1 MQSFRRRRT
10 GSGGAGT
17 GATGGAAA
25 AGGGGGGITSPSP
38 SRKRGLGHLTGS
50 ASLVTRS
57 SIPRTVRVSSSQGST
72 TNQSVGTGVRS
83 LAEAESDFSMRGS
96 SSVSVVNRG
105 TNTVSGVSPT
115 DALERYRSFNAGE
128 EEALVGSSEARRAR
142 AHDAEPAGISGG
154 DGGGGGGPRGAM
166 GKDAVAKDERR
177 ASKFFIR
184 AASGLILVSGF
195 SLVLFSGHVYICAL
209 VALVEIFLFRELV
222 KVRYNTFFHIIE
234 DTIPMFRTTQWLW
247 FCVAIFYT
255 YSDFVFDVI
264 KSNTAL
270 HYLLIYDKLQTPLAF
285 ALYSGTFI
293 ITIATMQAGH
303 IKFQLNQLCW
313 TIVVLCLTVGQLKY
327 VMHNVYNG
335 LFWFA
340 LPLMLVI
347 TNDCFAYI
355 CGMLCGR
362 KFIRRPFIA
371 LSPNKTWEGFIGGA
385 IFTIIM
391 GWYLSRIMAHFTWF
405 TCPTNQ
411 FRLLPERLECEL
423 DPIFLEASSIFNPQV
438 FEIIPDAFTKMI
450 PGIVD
455 ICAVDGDAAVLT
467 PCISGEET
475 HTHHHFELVL
485 KNVFPVQ
492 IHALG
497 LAAFASL
504 VAPFGGFLAS
514 AIKRAYGIKDFDS
527 IIPGHGGLMD
537 RLDCQFMMALFT
549 WVHYNT
555 FVKMA
560 TVSVPKMI
568 YMYSLM
574 KESEQKEFLERIM
587 ELSEK
592 K

>member
-1 MQSFRRRRT
+1 MQSFRRRRAAP
-10 GSGGAGT
+10 GSGT
-17 GATGGAAA
+17 GPN
-25 AGGGGGGITSPSP
+25 AGGGGGGLSSPSP
-38 SRKRGLGHLTGS
+38 SKKRGLNLGGHLANS
-50 ASLVTRS
+50 ASGRS
-57 SIPRTVRVSSSQGST
+57 GIPRTVRVSSSQDYDST
-72 TNQSVGTGVRS
+72 TNQSVGGARS
-83 LAEAESDFSMRGS
+83 LLAEAEGDSSMRGS
-96 SSVSVVNRG
+96 SSVSARNRRS
-105 TNTVSGVSPT
+105 SGGGGGGFGGSSPAT
-115 DALERYRSFNAGE
+115 ATATAASTCTAGADALERYRSFNAGE
-128 EEALVGSSEARRAR
+128 EEALVANSSNK
-142 AHDAEPAGISGG
+142 
-154 DGGGGGGPRGAM
+154 GGPRRAM
-166 GKDAVAKDERR
+166 GKDAVAKDERT

-184 AASGLILVSGF
+184 AVSGLILVSGF
-195 SLVLFSGHVYICAL
+195 SLVLYSGHVYICAL

-293 ITIATMQAGH
+293 ITIATMQTGH

-335 LFWFA
+335 LIWFA

-385 IFTIIM
+385 VFTIIM
-391 GWYLSRIMAHFTWF
+391 SWYMSRVMAHFTWF

-411 FRLLPERLECEL
+411 FRFLPEKLECEL

-438 FEIIPDAFTKMI
+438 FELVPDAFVKMI

-455 ICAVDGDAAVLT
+455 ICAVGGDATVLT
-467 PCISGEET
+467 PCVSGEET
-475 HTHHHFELVL
+475 HAHHHFEFVL
-485 KNVFPVQ
+485 KNVFPIQ
-492 IHALG
+492 IHALSLG
-497 LAAFASL
+497 LFASL

-587 ELSEK
+587 EMSGK
-592 K
+592 R

>member
-1 MQSFRRRRT
+1 MQSFRRRRAT
-10 GSGGAGT
+10 G
-17 GATGGAAA
+17 GGAAA
-25 AGGGGGGITSPSP
+25 GTGTGPNTGGGGGGLSSPSP
-38 SRKRGLGHLTGS
+38 TKKRGLNLGGHLANSTS
-50 ASLVTRS
+50 SRS
-57 SIPRTVRVSSSQGST
+57 GIPRTVRVSSSQDST
-72 TNQSVGTGVRS
+72 TNQSVGGARS
-83 LAEAESDFSMRGS
+83 LLAEAECDSSMRGS
-96 SSVSVVNRG
+96 SSVSARNRH
-105 TNTVSGVSPT
+105 TSGSGGGSPPAT
-115 DALERYRSFNAGE
+115 AATAGADALERYRSFNAGE
-128 EEALVGSSEARRAR
+128 EEALVANSTSS
-142 AHDAEPAGISGG
+142 SK
-154 DGGGGGGPRGAM
+154 GGPRRAM
-166 GKDAVAKDERR
+166 GKDAVAKDERT

-184 AASGLILVSGF
+184 AVSGLILVSGF
-195 SLVLFSGHVYICAL
+195 SLVLYSGHVYICAL

-293 ITIATMQAGH
+293 ITIATMQTGH

-335 LFWFA
+335 LIWFA

-391 GWYLSRIMAHFTWF
+391 SWYMSRVMAHFTWF

-411 FRLLPERLECEL
+411 FRLLPEKLECEL

-438 FEIIPDAFTKMI
+438 FELVPDAFVKMI

-455 ICAVDGDAAVLT
+455 ICAVGGDADVLT

-475 HTHHHFELVL
+475 HAHHHFELVL

-492 IHALG
+492 IHALSLG
-497 LAAFASL
+497 LFASL

-560 TVSVPKMI
+560 TVSVAKMI

-587 ELSEK
+587 EMSGK
-592 K
+592 R

>member
-17 GATGGAAA
+17 GGAAA
-25 AGGGGGGITSPSP
+25 AGTGGGGGGGIISSPSP

-50 ASLVTRS
+50 ASLVSRS
-57 SIPRTVRVSSSQGST
+57 SISIPRTVRVSASQDST
-72 TNQSVGTGVRS
+72 TNQSVGTAGVRS

-105 TNTVSGVSPT
+105 TNTVGCVSPA

-128 EEALVGSSEARRAR
+128 EEALVGSEARRAH
-142 AHDAEPAGISGG
+142 AHDAEPADTS
-154 DGGGGGGPRGAM
+154 GGGGPRGAM

-293 ITIATMQAGH
+293 ITIATMQTGH

-587 ELSEK
+587 E
-592 K
+592 

>member
-1 MQSFRRRRT
+1 MQSFRRRRAT
-10 GSGGAGT
+10 AGGAGASA
-17 GATGGAAA
+17 GAGPNI
-25 AGGGGGGITSPSP
+25 GGGGGGGLSSPYP
-38 SRKRGLGHLTGS
+38 SKKRGL
-50 ASLVTRS
+50 SLGGG
-57 SIPRTVRVSSSQGST
+57 IPRTVRVSSSQDST
-72 TNQSVGTGVRS
+72 TNQSVGGVRS
-83 LAEAESDFSMRGS
+83 LLAEAECDSSMRGS
-96 SSVSVVNRG
+96 S
-105 TNTVSGVSPT
+105 
-115 DALERYRSFNAGE
+115 ALERYRSFNAGE
-128 EEALVGSSEARRAR
+128 EEALVAANSKNSSSGSK
-142 AHDAEPAGISGG
+142 
-154 DGGGGGGPRGAM
+154 GGPRRAM
-166 GKDAVAKDERR
+166 GKDAVAKDERT
-177 ASKFFIR
+177 ASKFLIR
-184 AASGLILVSGF
+184 AVSGLILVSGF
-195 SLVLFSGHVYICAL
+195 SLVLYSGHVYICAL

-293 ITIATMQAGH
+293 ITIATMQTGH

-335 LFWFA
+335 LIWFA

-385 IFTIIM
+385 VFTIIM
-391 GWYLSRIMAHFTWF
+391 SWYMSRGMAYFTWF

-411 FRLLPERLECEL
+411 FRLLPEKLECEL

-438 FEIIPDAFTKMI
+438 FELVPDAFVKMI

-455 ICAVDGDAAVLT
+455 ICAVGGDATALT

-475 HTHHHFELVL
+475 HAHHHFELVL

-492 IHALG
+492 IHALSLG
-497 LAAFASL
+497 LFASL

-587 ELSEK
+587 EVSGER
-592 K
+592 

>member
-1 MQSFRRRRT
+1 MQSFHRRRAT
-10 GSGGAGT
+10 G
-17 GATGGAAA
+17 GGAAA
-25 AGGGGGGITSPSP
+25 GTGIGPNTGGGGGGGLSSPSK
-38 SRKRGLGHLTGS
+38 KRGLNLGGHLTNS
-50 ASLVTRS
+50 ASSRS
-57 SIPRTVRVSSSQGST
+57 GIPRTVRVSSSQDST
-72 TNQSVGTGVRS
+72 TNQSVGGARS
-83 LAEAESDFSMRGS
+83 LLAEAECDSSMRGS
-96 SSVSVVNRG
+96 SSVSARNRH
-105 TNTVSGVSPT
+105 TSGSGGGSPPAT
-115 DALERYRSFNAGE
+115 ATAGADALERYRSFNAGE
-128 EEALVGSSEARRAR
+128 EEALVANSSK
-142 AHDAEPAGISGG
+142 
-154 DGGGGGGPRGAM
+154 GGPRRAM
-166 GKDAVAKDERR
+166 GKDAVAKDERT

-184 AASGLILVSGF
+184 AVSGLILVSGF
-195 SLVLFSGHVYICAL
+195 SLVLYSGHVYICAL

-285 ALYSGTFI
+285 ALYSGTLI
-293 ITIATMQAGH
+293 ITIATMQTGH

-335 LFWFA
+335 LIWFA

-391 GWYLSRIMAHFTWF
+391 SWYMSRVMAHFTWF

-411 FRLLPERLECEL
+411 FRLLPEKLECEL

-438 FEIIPDAFTKMI
+438 FELVPDAFVKMI

-455 ICAVDGDAAVLT
+455 ICAVGGDANVLT

-475 HTHHHFELVL
+475 HAHHHFELVL

-497 LAAFASL
+497 LGLFASL

-587 ELSEK
+587 EMSGK
-592 K
+592 R